1 MQLISSRDRCGRL
14 PIAVPM
20 LGALVV
26 ATTVLVFSGV
36 ACEPSKTPKRS
47 VHRPEEAARSEG
59 GDFVNTVGSRMTW
72 VQPGT
77 FLMGFQ
83 RGATDNAASPGL
95 LELERPRE
103 VSIQKGFWI
112 SSTEVTVDQYAH
124 VVGKSSEGQAG
135 TQNVTESLP
144 ARNVSWRDAIHF
156 CELLSLAE
164 RKKYRLPTTEEWEF
178 ACRGGA
184 ASSQQ
189 GRASIEELTGLA
201 WFCDNSGN
209 QVHPVA
215 KLRPNALGLY
225 DMQGNVF
232 EWCMTKVP
240 QHLLAGT
247 PYEGQDCAFIRGGSY
262 HNAGSSCDCGSTYG
276 CEPVDH
282 KSPAVGFRIVIAP

>member
-1 MQLISSRDRCGRL
+1 MQLVASKDRRSGL
-14 PIAVPM
+14 SMVVPM
-20 LGALVV
+20 MGALVI
-26 ATTVLVFSGV
+26 APTVLAVLGMGCRSS
-36 ACEPSKTPKRS
+36 ETSKPPVSQHQR
-47 VHRPEEAARSEG
+47 AAGSQR
-59 GDFVNTVGSRMTW
+59 GDFVNTVGLQMIW

-83 RGATDNAASPGL
+83 RGPADDTASPGL

-103 VSIQKGFWI
+103 VTIQDGFWI
-112 SSTEVTVDQYAH
+112 SSTEVTITAYSH
-124 VVGKSSEGQAG
+124 VVGKSPTTQGG
-135 TQNVTESLP
+135 TEEVTESLP
-144 ARNVSWRDAIHF
+144 VTNVSWQDAIRF
-156 CELLSLAE
+156 CEKLSLAE
-164 RKKYRLPTTEEWEF
+164 QKKYRLPTVEEWEF

-184 ASSQQ
+184 ASDQQ
-189 GRASIEELTGLA
+189 RRATREELTEIA
-201 WFCDNSGN
+201 WFRDNSGN

-215 KLRPNALGLY
+215 KLRPNSLGLY

-262 HNAGSSCDCGSTYG
+262 HNTASSCDCGSTYG